1 MKTGFSFLLLIL
13 VLAWF
18 PAGCGGKLDS
28 ADQKALKTL
37 GASRDPLRRQLHI
50 LPLPEQAVVQS
61 ALSNSIRWVSNDGQA
76 AHCAKTVVYH
86 PDTVVPQSETDMV
99 RRIRDG
105 ASVSE
110 ADRLEIVCEFADGGQ
125 QVKEWRISL
134 YEFGKPMQPLSQAEA
149 DELLKTWQVL
159 P

>member
-1 MKTGFSFLLLIL
+1 MKHFSVFLAL
-13 VLAWF
+13 VLALGLT
-18 PAGCGGKLDS
+18 GCGGKLDS
-28 ADQKALKTL
+28 ADQKAVKTL
-37 GASRDPLRRQLHI
+37 GLSRDPLRRQLHI

-99 RRIRDG
+99 RRVRDG
-105 ASVSE
+105 GSRSE
-110 ADRLEIVCEFADGGQ
+110 ADHLEMVCLLADGGQ

-134 YEFGKPMQPLSQAEA
+134 YEFGKPMQSLTQTEAE
-149 DELLKTWQVL
+149 ELLKTWKVL

>member
-1 MKTGFSFLLLIL
+1 M
-13 VLAWF
+13 
-18 PAGCGGKLDS
+18 AGCGGKLDS
-28 ADQKALKTL
+28 ADQKAVKTL

-50 LPLPEQAVVQS
+50 LPLPESAVVQS
-61 ALSNSIRWVSNDGQA
+61 ALSNSIRWVSGDGQA

-86 PDTVVPQSETDMV
+86 PDTVIPQSETDMIL
-99 RRIRDG
+99 RLREG

-110 ADRLEIVCEFADGGQ
+110 ADRLEIVCELADGGQ

-134 YEFGKPMQPLSQAEA
+134 YESGKPMRSLSQTEA
-149 DELLKTWQVL
+149 DELLKTWKVL